1 MGSLLSQAIS
11 VLGSPLGL
19 AVLGLAVLAVAGI
32 LLWAFWG
39 QNKVPTRADIDS
51 VPAETVPPPL
61 LAPSMFTGGAHPL
74 IRQDATLRNALLGL
88 IGLAAVFGAYRM
100 MTIDGSTAGEGAHEA
115 HTETYQG
122 ETPYLNADNGASN
135 GFQEASFSSPGGGV
149 STTAVAAT
157 LTPVCKQGFT
167 DEDGRTGYSLCTDDQ
182 LVRFDRIEFLRNGTM
197 LLDANWNGTSG
208 YSLSAANQP
217 TPFAFDDH
225 VGMRGAADI
234 GLDQYD
240 AFLAIGLAERSANQT
255 IDPNTLSA
263 ERAYSLG
270 RYALTAL
277 RGETDADCTSRAR
290 VMALSLGTSD
300 EYAGQMGLMK
310 PVLIGVRFDR
320 RFAVADRDLN
330 KAVSAFLQ
338 SRGTAITGYDLASFN
353 ARDVLFNEVACKRL
367 N

>member
-1 MGSLLSQAIS
+1 MGSLLLQAIS

-19 AVLGLAVLAVAGI
+19 AVLGLAILAVAGI

-39 QNKVPTRADIDS
+39 QNRVPTRADIDA

-61 LAPSMFTGGAHPL
+61 LSPSMFTGGAHPVTQ
-74 IRQDATLRNALLGL
+74 QDSTLRNALLGL

-100 MTIDGSTAGEGAHEA
+100 MTIDGSMAGGGNHEA
-115 HTETYQG
+115 YTATHRGDTA
-122 ETPYLNADNGASN
+122 YLNGEDSFA
-135 GFQEASFSSPGGGV
+135 QQASFSSPGPGV
-149 STTAVAAT
+149 STAAVAAT
-157 LTPVCKQGFT
+157 VDPVCKDGFT
-167 DEDGRTGYSLCTDDQ
+167 DEDERSGYRLCTDDQ
-182 LVRFDRIEFLRNGTM
+182 LVRFDRIEFLRNGMM
-197 LLDANWNGTSG
+197 LLDANWNGGSG
-208 YSLSAANQP
+208 YSLTAANQP

-225 VGMRGAADI
+225 VAMRGAADI

-240 AFLAIGLAERSANQT
+240 AFLAIGLAERSAGQN
-255 IDPNTLSA
+255 IDPNNLSA

-277 RGETDADCTSRAR
+277 RGETDADCTSRAK
-290 VMALSLGTSD
+290 VMALSLGTSN
-300 EYAGQMGLMK
+300 EYLARSGMMK
-310 PVLIGVRFDR
+310 PVLIGIRYDR

-338 SRGTAITGYDLASFN
+338 SRGTSITGYDLASFS
-353 ARDVLFNEVACKRL
+353 ARDVMFSKVACKRL